1 MKGVL
6 QTFTTFVKAA
16 AIVVCV
22 ALCGCRQKELYI
34 MGDVQPDVTE
44 SIVDVRFIWYDAEN
58 AEVEGMSVYFF
69 PLSEGGKVWN
79 FEIAGMNG
87 GLVSLLPG
95 SYTFLA
101 VNNDLPGIDFTA
113 TPTPSNIV
121 AHARCYDDGTLR
133 PSGMVYGAVM
143 DDVRI
148 PVDTCKN
155 DTVEPANH
163 STPLRPIY
171 TVTASPDSLATVY
184 NIILADVARPEII
197 ENISASISGVA
208 VSLTVDGNRQSEETG
223 TINIPIDIAGNRMT
237 GSTTGLGTP
246 SGTPHFTLTLF
257 AQLTDRRRIAKSL
270 TFDITEQVVK
280 AKHPH
285 NVYIT
290 LSGIKFDT
298 ETPDEPDDGEDM
310 GMDVDVEGWSS
321 ITIDLITGM

>member
-6 QTFTTFVKAA
+6 QTLTTFVKAT

-22 ALCGCRQKELYI
+22 VLCGCRQKELYI
-34 MGDVQPDVTE
+34 MGDVQPDVAE
-44 SIVDVRFIWYDAEN
+44 SIVDVKFLWNNAEN

-69 PLSEGGKVWN
+69 PLSEGGKIWN

-87 GLVSLLPG
+87 GLVSLIPG
-95 SYTFLA
+95 PYTFLA

-113 TPTPSNIV
+113 TPAAGNIV

-133 PSGMVYGAVM
+133 PSGMIYGAVI
-143 DDVRI
+143 DKVDI
-148 PVDTCKN
+148 PVDTCRN
-155 DTVEPANH
+155 DTSEPPHH
-163 STPLRPIY
+163 STPPRPIY
-171 TVTASPDSLATVY
+171 TFTVAPDSLATVY
-184 NIILADVARPEII
+184 NIILTDVVRPEII
-197 ENISASISGVA
+197 ESFTARISGVA
-208 VSLTVDGNRQSEETG
+208 VSLTVDGNRRSEETG
-223 TINIPIDIAGNRMT
+223 TINIPVEIGGDIMA

-257 AQLTDRRRIAKSL
+257 AQLSDRRRISKSL
-270 TFDITEQVVK
+270 TFDITDQVVQ

-285 NVYIT
+285 NVYII
-290 LSGIKFDT
+290 LSGIEFDT

-310 GMDVDVEGWSS
+310 GMDVDVEGWSN